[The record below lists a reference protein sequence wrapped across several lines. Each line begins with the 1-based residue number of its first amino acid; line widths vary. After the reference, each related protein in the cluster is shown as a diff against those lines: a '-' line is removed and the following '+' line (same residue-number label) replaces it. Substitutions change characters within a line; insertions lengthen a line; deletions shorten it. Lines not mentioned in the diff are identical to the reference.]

1 MLAPVRSICDGQ
13 PDLAAQIHPEPA
25 PPGSPTSTA
34 AHSFQALDYRRQ
46 HFLRLIS
53 QSVKG
58 VREIFCAAGS
68 QLGEEN
74 LMAERVKTESTIL
87 RTVLVCFAI
96 SLSLPPIWAET
107 VLSTGSGKQSQYL
120 ALGDSLAFGFNPL
133 VQPPDLFKYIGYPT
147 IVGGVLR
154 LQLWNASC
162 PGETTSTFIET
173 STTPSDYYP
182 DFYCVPSKNQVFVP
196 SNNGETQLTYFVPY
210 HGALDQLDYA
220 TTFLKANPGTKL
232 VTIDI
237 GLNDVGLVQINCANT
252 PQDCQSELTA
262 ALATVGQNLAEI
274 FSGLR
279 ATGYQGPIIAV
290 DAFSFNYSDPVESG
304 AISAYNTVVEQVAS
318 SFGVTVA
325 DLYPLFEHL
334 AAPFGGD
341 TCAAGVL
348 VKLPN
353 GTCDT
358 HPNLLGQAI
367 IAATVIEALPHEPG
381 E

>member
-1 MLAPVRSICDGQ
+1 VSAAILASSQ
-13 PDLAAQIHPEPA
+13 
-25 PPGSPTSTA
+25 
-34 AHSFQALDYRRQ
+34 FQ
-46 HFLRLIS
+46 FN
-53 QSVKG
+53 G
-58 VREIFCAAGS
+58 VREIFCAEWS
-68 QLGEEN
+68 QLGKEN
-74 LMAERVKTESTIL
+74 LMAELVKMESIVLKT
-87 RTVLVCFAI
+87 TLVCFAI
-96 SLSLPPIWAET
+96 SLFLPPLWAEN
-107 VLSTGSGKQSQYL
+107 VLGGGSGKPSQYL

-133 VQPPDLFKYIGYPT
+133 VQPPDLFKYIGYPK
-147 IVGGVLR
+147 IVAGILR
-154 LQLWNASC
+154 LQLSNASC

-182 DFYCVPSKNQVFVP
+182 DFYCVPSQNQVFVP

-210 HGALDQLDYA
+210 HGAPDQLDYA
-220 TTFLKANPGTKL
+220 TTFLKANPNTKL

-237 GLNDVGLVQINCANT
+237 GLNDIGLVEINCAST
-252 PQDCQSELTA
+252 PQDCESELTA
-262 ALATVGQNLAEI
+262 ALTTLAQNLAQI

-290 DAFSFNYSDPVESG
+290 DAFSFNYSDPVQSG
-304 AISAYNTVVEQVAS
+304 AISAYNTAMEQAAS
-318 SFGVTVA
+318 PFDVTVA

-348 VKLPN
+348 VKLSG

-358 HPNLLGQAI
+358 HPNLLGQAF
-367 IAATVIEALPHEPG
+367 IASAVIQVLPHEPG

>member
-1 MLAPVRSICDGQ
+1 M
-13 PDLAAQIHPEPA
+13 
-25 PPGSPTSTA
+25 PGRVQTKST
-34 AHSFQALDYRRQ
+34 
-46 HFLRLIS
+46 
-53 QSVKG
+53 V
-58 VREIFCAAGS
+58 
-68 QLGEEN
+68 
-74 LMAERVKTESTIL
+74 L
-87 RTVLVCFAI
+87 RTTLVCFAI
-96 SLSLPPIWAET
+96 SLSLPPIWAEN
-107 VLSTGSGKQSQYL
+107 VPSTGSAEHSQYL

-133 VQPPDLFKYIGYPT
+133 VQPPDLFKYIGYPK
-147 IVGGVLR
+147 IVGGILG
-154 LQLWNASC
+154 LQLSNASC
-162 PGETTSTFIET
+162 PGETTSTFVET

-182 DFYCVPSKNQVFVP
+182 GYYCVPSKDQVFVP

-210 HGALDQLDYA
+210 HGSPDQLVYA
-220 TTFLKANPGTKL
+220 TTFLKENPGTRL

-237 GLNDVGLVQINCANT
+237 GLNDVGLVQINCAST
-252 PQDCQSELTA
+252 PQDCQSQLSA

-290 DAFSFNYSDPVESG
+290 DAFSFNYSDPVQSG
-304 AISAYNTVVEQVAS
+304 AIGAYNTVMEQAAS
-318 SFGVTVA
+318 PFDVTVA

-348 VKLPN
+348 VKLSG

-358 HPNLLGQAI
+358 HPNLLGQAF
-367 IAATVIEALPHEPG
+367 IASAVIQVLPHEPG